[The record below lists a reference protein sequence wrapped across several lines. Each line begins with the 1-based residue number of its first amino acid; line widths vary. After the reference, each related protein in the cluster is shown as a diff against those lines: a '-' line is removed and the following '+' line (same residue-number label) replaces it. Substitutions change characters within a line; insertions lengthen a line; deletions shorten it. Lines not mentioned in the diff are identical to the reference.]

1 MKNCASSGNA
11 IYGLGVIGAMVYY
24 FQQATT
30 FWEGTMAIFKAT
42 FWPAMILYKVLEL
55 LKM

>member
-1 MKNCASSGNA
+1 MKQCNHSGNA

-24 FQQATT
+24 FQHATT
-30 FWEGTMAIFKAT
+30 FMEGLLGFFKAV
-42 FWPAMILYKVLEL
+42 FWPAMVLHKILTM

>member
-1 MKNCASSGNA
+1 MKNCANSGNA

-30 FWEGTMAIFKAT
+30 FWEGIMAIFKAM
-42 FWPAMILYKVLEL
+42 FWPAMILYRVLEL

>member
-1 MKNCASSGNA
+1 MKGCRSGA

-30 FWEGTMAIFKAT
+30 FLMGLLGFFKAF
-42 FWPAMILYKVLEL
+42 FWPAFVVFKVFEL
-55 LKM
+55 LKL